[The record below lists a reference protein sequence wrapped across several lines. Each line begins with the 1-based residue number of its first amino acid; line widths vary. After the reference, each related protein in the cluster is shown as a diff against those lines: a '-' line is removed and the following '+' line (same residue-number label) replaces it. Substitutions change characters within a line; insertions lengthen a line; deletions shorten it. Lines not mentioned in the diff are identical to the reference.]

1 VVNLHRTK
9 TILTLA
15 LPITVGLASSFIM
28 IFIDLAMV
36 GSLGNEALAA
46 IGLAGFSYTFILS
59 FVLGI
64 APAVQGIVARR
75 NGQDSKEPKCLPLNA
90 GLLLV
95 LIIGVPLSS
104 ACYFLTPIYFS
115 MISSD
120 PAVVA
125 QGVGYLSSLFTAV
138 IAVGMCEAFEGY
150 WAGIAKTKVY
160 MLNILFMNC
169 LKVFLN
175 YCLIFG
181 NLGFPALGTMGAGI
195 ASAISIYAG
204 AFMYFMVTFYCCRTE
219 GFLSVKPPMSLII
232 RIFSIGL
239 PENAREA
246 FFSLGYIVF
255 YWLVGKI
262 GTVELAAMNILVRV
276 AMVLTFFPMALGS
289 TSATLVSTAVGKG
302 DLADAV
308 RWGWDTGKVGVI
320 WISLLGLPLLF
331 FPEWFLGLFL
341 TDAKTI
347 SIATIPLQLT
357 GALSGLTSLTFVF
370 AYTLVSLGDGSRV
383 LLVSFITQWLLFL
396 PAVWLV
402 GPYLHYGLLE
412 IWIVQC
418 TYAFVA
424 TLMIVGLWCDGRWK
438 KIPFNVSY

>member
-1 VVNLHRTK
+1 VVNLDRAS
-9 TILTLA
+9 TILKLA
-15 LPITVGLASSFIM
+15 LPITVGLTSSFIM

-59 FVLGI
+59 FVLGV

-75 NGQDSKEPKCLPLNA
+75 KGQDSQEPKCLPLNA

-104 ACYFLTPIYFS
+104 FCYFLTPVYFS

-120 PAVVA
+120 PVVVV

-195 ASAISIYAG
+195 ASVIAIYSG
-204 AFMYFMVTFYCCRTE
+204 ALVYFIVTFCYCRLD
-219 GFLSVKPPMSLII
+219 GFLSARPDFSLIV
-232 RIFSIGL
+232 RIFNIGL

-262 GTVELAAMNILVRV
+262 GTAELAAMNVLVRV

-289 TSATLVSTAVGKG
+289 TSATLVSTALGKG
-302 DLADAV
+302 DLTDAA
-308 RWGWDTGKVGVI
+308 RWGWDTGKMSVG
-320 WISLLGLPLLF
+320 WITLLGLPVLF
-331 FPEWFLGLFL
+331 FPEWFLSFFL
-341 TDAKTI
+341 SDPNTI
-347 SIATIPLQLT
+347 AIATIPLQLT
-357 GALSGLTSLTFVF
+357 GALSGITSLTFVF
-370 AYTLVSLGDGSRV
+370 AYTLVSLGDGNRV
-383 LLVSFITQWLLFL
+383 LLVSFVTQWIFFL
-396 PAVWLV
+396 PAVWIV
-402 GPYLHYGLLE
+402 GPYLHYGLVE

-418 TYAFVA
+418 TYALVA
-424 TLMIVGLWCDGRWK
+424 TAMIVALWCDGRWK
-438 KIPFNVSY
+438 KITL